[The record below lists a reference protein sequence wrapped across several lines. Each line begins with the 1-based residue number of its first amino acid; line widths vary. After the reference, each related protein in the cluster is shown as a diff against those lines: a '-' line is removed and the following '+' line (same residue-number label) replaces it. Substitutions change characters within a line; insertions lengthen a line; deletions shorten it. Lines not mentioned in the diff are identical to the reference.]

1 MARKRKIVT
10 ETETEVVKQEAEPV
24 TEEKAEAGKEA
35 EAETAE
41 AAAPET
47 VYIVREESGAWKY
60 AGKDEYE
67 KIRAEHPGRAARR
80 VWRDGKYVD
89 PDRKNNDH
97 WDYRGAGT
105 DGTERRKET
114 GKFKDTAFF
123 IPLKRIPT
131 ATAQQKGEKVV
142 RGKIVHYDRAEVAE
156 AKELFLSHLLVR
168 KPDVPAP
175 KGTPLMLSV
184 KFYFPETWN
193 PEKAK
198 DEKARKIRR
207 RTKKPDCDNLVKT
220 FQDCMGMA
228 GFFADDAQI
237 SSLHVG
243 KYDVN
248 TAYVPADGEKP
259 LIPGISVGLL
269 AIGGNEEEGGTEK

>member
-1 MARKRKIVT
+1 MARKKKIQEETKT
-10 ETETEVVKQEAEPV
+10 ETV
-24 TEEKAEAGKEA
+24 TEEKAARKEA
-35 EAETAE
+35 DAETAE
-41 AAAPET
+41 TGTNAEAAPET

-89 PDRKNNDH
+89 PDRKNDH
-97 WDYRGAGT
+97 WDYRGAGM
-105 DGTERRKET
+105 DGAEKRKEA

-156 AKELFLSHLLVR
+156 AKELFLSHLLAR
-168 KPDVPAP
+168 KPDAPAP

-184 KFYFPETWN
+184 KFYFPEKWN

-228 GFFADDAQI
+228 GFFTDDSQI
-237 SSLHVG
+237 CSLHVG

-248 TAYVPADGEKP
+248 TDYVPAEGEKP

-269 AIGGNEEEGGTEK
+269 AIGGDGEEGGAEK

>member
-1 MARKRKIVT
+1 MARKKKIVT
-10 ETETEVVKQEAEPV
+10 ETEAEAVKREAEPM
-24 TEEKAEAGKEA
+24 TEEKAAGKEA
-35 EAETAE
+35 ETGTNTEAET
-41 AAAPET
+41 ET

-67 KIRAEHPGRAARR
+67 KIKAEHPGRAARR
-80 VWRDGKYVD
+80 IWRDGKYVD
-89 PDRKNNDH
+89 PDRKSDH
-97 WDYRGAGT
+97 WDYRGAET
-105 DGTERRKET
+105 DGTKLQKEA

-168 KPDVPAP
+168 KPDAPAP

-198 DEKARKIRR
+198 DDKARKIRR
-207 RTKKPDCDNLVKT
+207 RTKKPDCDNLVKI

-228 GFFADDAQI
+228 GFFTDDSQI
-237 SSLHVG
+237 CSLHVG

-248 TAYVPADGEKP
+248 TNYVPAEGEKP

-269 AIGGNEEEGGTEK
+269 AIGGDKEEGGTEK

>member
-1 MARKRKIVT
+1 MARKRKIQE
-10 ETETEVVKQEAEPV
+10 ETKAEPV
-24 TEEKAEAGKEA
+24 TEEKAAGKEV
-35 EAETAE
+35 ETETAE
-41 AAAPET
+41 AVPET

-67 KIRAEHPGRAARR
+67 KIKAEHPGRAARR

-105 DGTERRKET
+105 NGTERRKEA

-156 AKELFLSHLLVR
+156 AKELFLAHLLTR
-168 KPDVPAP
+168 KPDAPAP

-184 KFYFPETWN
+184 KFYFPEKWD

-220 FQDCMGMA
+220 FQDCMGAA
-228 GFFADDAQI
+228 GFFADDSQI
-237 SSLHVG
+237 CSLHVG

-248 TAYVPADGEKP
+248 TDYSPAEGEKP

-269 AIGGNEEEGGTEK
+269 AIGGEEEEGGAEK